1 MRAVYKLTS
10 AAYLGRRNTFEY
22 TLAEILGPGNLKWNS
37 KGITIFGN
45 GYGTDLDQLQ
55 FPEGLFI
62 EPKTQILYVAD
73 VSSNNVKKRYPN
85 GDIQMAAG
93 QANGASGSSPDQL
106 NGPREIFADENETV
120 FVADTGNQR
129 IQSWRKNAKTGQ
141 TAAGNGRAGAALNEF
156 QRPYRVVLDSKKN
169 VVVADLDNQRIIKW
183 PSTYDPRTSQ
193 GTIIAVS
200 DRSDFLCVPS

>member
-1 MRAVYKLTS
+1 LV
-10 AAYLGRRNTFEY
+10 
-22 TLAEILGPGNLKWNS
+22 EILGPGNLQWS
-37 KGITIFGN
+37 KKGVTIFGN
-45 GYGTDLDQLQ
+45 GYGADLDQLQ

-62 EPKTQILYVAD
+62 EPKTQILYVTD

-85 GDIQMAAG
+85 GDIQIAAG
-93 QANGASGSSPDQL
+93 QVKGAGGSTPDKL

-141 TAAGNGRAGAALNEF
+141 TVAGDGRAGTALNEF
-156 QRPYRVVLDSKKN
+156 QRPYRVVLDSKRN
-169 VVVADLDNQRIIKW
+169 IVVADLDNQRITRW

-200 DRSDFLCVPS
+200 N